1 LTRAIRTRVF
11 TLTSVDVQEIIGW
24 IAARATE
31 LGATERQ
38 SFRAQL
44 SAEELIVNAF
54 KHGGRDALTVSAT
67 LLASRE
73 KLRLRLEDDGAPF
86 DPSKAQTRETDA
98 TVEAARVGGWGIELV
113 RGFAQSVSYRRADGH
128 NVVVLNFTP

>member
-1 LTRAIRTRVF
+1 MTRAIRTRVF
-11 TLTSVDVQEIIGW
+11 TLTSVDVREIIGW

-44 SAEELIVNAF
+44 SAEELVVNAF

-73 KLRLRLEDDGAPF
+73 KLRLRLEDNGAPF

-98 TVEAARVGGWGIELV
+98 TVESARVGGWGIELV
-113 RGFAQSVSYRRADGH
+113 RGFAQSVSYRRADDH